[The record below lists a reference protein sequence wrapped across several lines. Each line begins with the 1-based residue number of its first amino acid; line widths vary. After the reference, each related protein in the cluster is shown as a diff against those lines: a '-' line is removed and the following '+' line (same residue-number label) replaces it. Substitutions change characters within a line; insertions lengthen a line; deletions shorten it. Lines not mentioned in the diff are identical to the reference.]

1 MGGDYGPPVTIPA
14 AVLAV
19 QQCPNLHLI
28 LCGDQ
33 TQIDAQL
40 RKAKFTQTDQLEVIH
55 CSQVVTMDEK
65 PASTLRKKPDSSMR
79 RALELVETGEADACV
94 SAGNTGALLTNAY
107 YVLKTLAGINRPALV
122 SALPTFSDRKVFLL
136 DLGANVNCD
145 SEILFQYAVMGSVL
159 AEQVEGMVNP
169 RVALLNVGEEQIKG
183 NDTVKNAAQ
192 LLSEAPGI
200 NFIGYVEGNDI
211 FSDKADVVVADGF
224 TGNIA
229 LKACEGFATLVLNE
243 VKSAS
248 AESFF
253 TRLMAKMA
261 LPLLKRIYS
270 RVNPDQYNGASLLG
284 LRGIVVKSHGNAQV
298 DAFLYAIRVAMRE
311 VDQQVPNKIKH
322 KLEIVLS

>member
-40 RKAKFTQTDQLEVIH
+40 RKAKFTQTDQLEIIH